1 MMGMNILL
9 PPLPQCFHFSVRLFI
24 CFLNDTQ
31 DFFFLSHI
39 QHFATMDYIIHGI
52 L

>member
-1 MMGMNILL
+1 MMGMNSLL
-9 PPLPQCFHFSVRLFI
+9 PPLPQCFPVSVGLFI

-31 DFFFLSHI
+31 DFFFFLLP
-39 QHFATMDYIIHGI
+39 TVCDPMDCIVHGI